1 MLIMSSTEYRPSYD
15 QYDIDPYLT
24 RCYNKLPTTLEMY
37 FGDGNKF
44 EVQKIDA
51 HLCITSQ
58 GVDNRQVVETEM
70 DISADQYSDKTP
82 TAAYKEILEL
92 LKSGD
97 YTADEM
103 KIVIKNPSSSTI
115 YAFREI

>member
-24 RCYNKLPTTLEMY
+24 RCYNNLPTTLEMY
-37 FGDGNKF
+37 VGDGNKF
-44 EVQKIDA
+44 EVQRIDA

-58 GVDNRQVVETEM
+58 GEDKQLEETEM

-82 TAAYKEILEL
+82 TATYKEILEL
-92 LKSGD
+92 LKSGN

-103 KIVIKNPSSSTI
+103 KVVIKNPSSSTI

>member
-24 RCYNKLPTTLEMY
+24 RCYNNLPTTLEMY
-37 FGDGNKF
+37 FGDGNLAV

-51 HLCITSQ
+51 HLCITSKGEDKQ
-58 GVDNRQVVETEM
+58 LEETEM

-103 KIVIKNPSSSTI
+103 KVVIKNPSSSTI